1 MSPLPR
7 ISPTTIEEIA
17 RIIRWYLVTAYG
29 RWEGPGTVPFFGDP
43 GRVGRFAV
51 DLDALAARDPDAI
64 FHLLITL
71 GAYQS
76 RRDVD
81 IMAIQ
86 RSIGARRAAEMTS
99 ARRLR
104 VLIEDSACAYTRDPD
119 IFDRCCDVRRDLERD
134 RATCATRPR
143 TRCHV
148 KDATEAIGRMG
159 DLGKMPTST
168 WLHLGSPGPQRWF
181 TESCLLED
189 DPHARARRL
198 VARVSTLYRIGVKL
212 ASMFVT
218 ALSVPELG
226 LGAAWAPEVD
236 GSRIVVVDANVGR
249 AINTWR
255 MNRGPKTYAVLARWL
270 TAAADQIDLSRLRS
284 TLPRRSPRLVQQ
296 AVYLFRSRSNR
307 TALGDAC
314 AAKPCSSCPSRVC
327 PFHGKEE

>member
-1 MSPLPR
+1 MSPPPR
-7 ISPTTIEEIA
+7 IAPATIEEIT
-17 RIIRWYLVTAYG
+17 RIVHWYLGTAYG
-29 RWEGPGTVPFFGDP
+29 RWEGPGTVPFYGDP
-43 GRVGRFAV
+43 RRVGRFAV

-71 GAYQS
+71 GAYQA

-86 RSIGARRAAEMTS
+86 RSISARRAAEMTS
-99 ARRLR
+99 PRRLR
-104 VLIEDSACAYTRDPD
+104 VLIEDSACVYTRDPD
-119 IFDRCCDVRRDLERD
+119 TFDRCCDVRRDFERD
-134 RATCATRPR
+134 RATCGARPR
-143 TRCHV
+143 IRCHV

-159 DLGKMPTST
+159 DLGKIPTSA
-168 WLHLGSPGPQRWF
+168 WLHLGAGGLERWF
-181 TESCLLED
+181 AEVCLLED
-189 DPHARARRL
+189 DPQARARRL

-226 LGAAWAPEVD
+226 WRAAWAPEVD

-249 AINTWR
+249 AINIWR
-255 MNRGPKTYAVLARWL
+255 RNRGPKTYAVLARWL
-270 TAAADQIDLSRLRS
+270 IAAADQIELSRMRS

-307 TALGDAC
+307 AALGDAC

-327 PFHGKEE
+327 PFHVKGG